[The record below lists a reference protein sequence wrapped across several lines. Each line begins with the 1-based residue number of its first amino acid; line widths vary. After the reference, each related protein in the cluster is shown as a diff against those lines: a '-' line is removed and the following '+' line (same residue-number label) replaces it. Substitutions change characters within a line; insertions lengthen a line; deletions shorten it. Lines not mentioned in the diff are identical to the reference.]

1 MTERGKPEPF
11 FVAPGAAPGA
21 RLLLISYHFPP
32 GTAVGGLRWQ
42 KFAAFAAERGW
53 GLDVIAADPAQLPA
67 RDERRLAELP
77 PGTRVYGV
85 ARPRLLRHRVED
97 WLRRRL
103 RRGLT
108 EAAGEAGHA
117 AGVPALPGS
126 FARAELRWWPR
137 SVRDL
142 VRARDAIRG
151 YGSDGRWAGAAA
163 RVGIELAREQ
173 RFLAC
178 VTSGPPHMAHV
189 AGQQL
194 RHVLGLPHVMD
205 MRDPWSRVER
215 VVEHVGSPVWYVLAQ
230 RRERQAVA
238 SASLVVM
245 NTGLAAAAMR
255 ATYPAAAGRI
265 VAVPNGFDDERIP
278 LVPRG
283 RTFVIAYAGSIYL
296 DRDPRPLLEAAARVI
311 EERRLTPDDLR
322 LDFMGVVEGRP
333 VEEVAA
339 EEGIAAYV
347 RWRPPAPRGAA
358 MEFQAAAS
366 MLVCLY
372 QDSRQAIPAKLY
384 EYMLFDA
391 WLLVFADPGSGTAD
405 LLAGT
410 DADVRRPGDLDGI
423 AAVISRRYAEHVA
436 GTRPQRLAR
445 DARFSR
451 RTQATILFDAI
462 ERVTGPVSPGGGA
475 RSTA

>member
-1 MTERGKPEPF
+1 MTGRWIPEPF
-11 FVAPGAAPGA
+11 FVAPGPAPQA

-77 PGTRVYGV
+77 AGTRVYGV
-85 ARPRLLRHRVED
+85 ARPRLLRHRAED

-103 RRGLT
+103 RRRWT
-108 EAAGEAGHA
+108 EAGGEAAHA
-117 AGVPALPGS
+117 PAAADLPGS

-137 SVRDL
+137 SLRDL
-142 VRARDAIRG
+142 VRARDAVRG
-151 YGSDGRWAGAAA
+151 YGNDGRWARAAA
-163 RVGIELAREQ
+163 RVGIALAREQ
-173 RFLAC
+173 PYLAC
-178 VTSGPPHMAHV
+178 VTSGPPHMAHA
-189 AGQQL
+189 AGRRL
-194 RHVLGLPHVMD
+194 RHALGLPHVMD
-205 MRDPWSRVER
+205 MRDPWSLVER
-215 VVEHVGSPVWYVLAQ
+215 VVEHVGSPVWYALAR
-230 RRERQAVA
+230 RRERPVVA

-245 NTGLAAAAMR
+245 NTGPAAEGMR
-255 ATYPAAAGRI
+255 AAYPTAAGRI
-265 VAVPNGFDDERIP
+265 VAVPNGFDDEVIP
-278 LVPRG
+278 VVPRG

-296 DRDPRPLLEAAARVI
+296 DRDPRPLLKAAARVI
-311 EERRLTPDDLR
+311 AERRLTPDDLR
-322 LDFMGVVEGRP
+322 VEFMGVVEGRP

-347 RWRPPAPRGAA
+347 RWRPPAPRAAA
-358 MEFQAAAS
+358 MTFQAAAT

-410 DADVRRPGDLDGI
+410 DADVRRPGDLGGI
-423 AAVISRRYAEHVA
+423 AAVIDRRYAEHAA
-436 GTRPQRLAR
+436 GTRPRRLAR
-445 DARFSR
+445 EARFSR
-451 RTQATILFDAI
+451 RSQAAVLFDAI
-462 ERVTGPVSPGGGA
+462 ARVTAESGA